1 MSRQKTYNNA
11 FASAD
16 AKLCEAFFDKLSR
29 CSDRLQRLFSVFRR
43 NVEEGL
49 YPAAHG
55 VLQRERTIGA
65 HPFEKIRFRK
75 IELQNSVWYNKS
87 QKVKSRREP

>member
-1 MSRQKTYNNA
+1 MNQR
-11 FASAD
+11 
-16 AKLCEAFFDKLSR
+16 LSR

-75 IELQNSVWYNKS
+75 IELQNSVWYNKL
-87 QKVKSRREP
+87 